1 LKLLEEHRKTPE
13 IPIIAL
19 IDILAILLIFFI
31 VSTTFK
37 KPRPVL
43 EIDLPT
49 VKELPSTQVAD
60 ARSILAVD
68 KEGIVTLD
76 LVEVKMEELGSYLKS
91 YKNVNPNKKLELE
104 ADEAVNLSLLFQIWD
119 ALTEAE
125 IEIKDVPARIKLPS
139 E

>member
-1 LKLLEEHRKTPE
+1 MKLLETKRKPPE

-49 VKELPSTQVAD
+49 VKKLPTTQIADQRST
-60 ARSILAVD
+60 IAVD
-68 KEGIVTLD
+68 KDGIITLD
-76 LVEVKMEELGSYLKS
+76 LVKVEIEKLAEYLKAF
-91 YKNVNPNKKLELE
+91 KNVNPDAKLELE
-104 ADEAVNLSLLFQIWD
+104 ADREMNIDLLLRIWAALSEAN
-119 ALTEAE
+119 
-125 IEIKDVPARIKLPS
+125 IEIKDVPARIELPAQ
-139 E
+139 